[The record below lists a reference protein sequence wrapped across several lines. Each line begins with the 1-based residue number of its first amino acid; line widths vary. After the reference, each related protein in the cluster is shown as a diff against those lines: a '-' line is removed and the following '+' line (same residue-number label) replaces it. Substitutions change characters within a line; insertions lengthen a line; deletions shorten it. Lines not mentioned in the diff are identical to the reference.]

1 MRVLTLANQK
11 FFGLLELDPS
21 GQVLYSRIEKD
32 GRADG
37 SAVDITGRNFFSE
50 VAPFENVEEF
60 QRCLDSFRRSSQQAN
75 SISFT
80 CQYEDGPLKVKVL
93 LARIHERSE
102 RDRTKAI
109 LVHIREAQ

>member
-1 MRVLTLANQK
+1 MSASTLANQK
-11 FFGLLELDPS
+11 FFGLLELDQS

-32 GRADG
+32 GKAVG

-50 VAPFENVEEF
+50 VASFKNVKEF
-60 QRCLDSFRRSSQQAN
+60 QLCLNDFNQSSQQAN
-75 SISFT
+75 SINFT

-93 LARIHERSE
+93 LARIRERLDH
-102 RDRTKAI
+102 DRTKAI